1 MADAVH
7 TAERLKELQALPL
20 DRKIQISQTRIIEW
34 YQRNKGNVVVSFSG
48 GKDSTVLLH
57 LVRSIYPDVPAVFS
71 NTGLEYPEIFRFVQT
86 FPNVEIVRPNMVF
99 SEVISTYGYPLIG
112 KEVAEAIYYARRIRS
127 QSVQVERERE
137 NKGRITLLKRLEL
150 LGSRKLAGGGSGI
163 ADGNSSDYGHF
174 IDTNGAKN
182 RRTILSGKWW
192 GKSTRMLL
200 QGQFPSGGGVLGNQQ
215 ETERSRRTPSSPWT
229 GDYRKGTYRRWDLLG
244 RWKAGVNGATIIDEA
259 SIQTTETRTTASASS
274 TERPNGATGEGGAF
288 NTNSQEQFGEKSIFN
303 KEKYLPLARDVP
315 VPISHL
321 CCFKMKKSPM
331 QIYQR
336 AHKVV
341 PFLGTL
347 AEESRIRQ
355 QAWIRNG
362 CNAFDSK
369 KPQST
374 PIAFWTEQDILQY
387 IVEYGLDIAPVYG
400 DIVSVDKDGN
410 EYPASCSLCGGC
422 KLKCSGADRTGCV
435 YCGFG
440 FHNEKGETRF
450 QRLAR
455 THPKLY
461 DYCMNGGQWVDNP
474 AYDPTAPEYDGDW
487 KNWNPPKIWV
497 PSKAGL
503 GMKAV
508 FDMVNEIYG
517 KDFYRYE

>member
-1 MADAVH
+1 ME
-7 TAERLKELQALPL
+7 TER
-20 DRKIQISQTRIIEW
+20 T
-34 YQRNKGNVVVSFSG
+34 
-48 GKDSTVLLH
+48 LL
-57 LVRSIYPDVPAVFS
+57 L
-71 NTGLEYPEIFRFVQT
+71 PEI
-86 FPNVEIVRPNMVF
+86 
-99 SEVISTYGYPLIG
+99 
-112 KEVAEAIYYARRIRS
+112 
-127 QSVQVERERE
+127 
-137 NKGRITLLKRLEL
+137 
-150 LGSRKLAGGGSGI
+150 
-163 ADGNSSDYGHF
+163 
-174 IDTNGAKN
+174 
-182 RRTILSGKWW
+182 
-192 GKSTRMLL
+192 
-200 QGQFPSGGGVLGNQQ
+200 SGGGVLGNQQ
-215 ETERSRRTPSSPWT
+215 ETERLASHLANRQPSNERNLGGQNEQRKTRLYLERWHDYEPGTRHRHELDGFGRR
-229 GDYRKGTYRRWDLLG
+229 R
-244 RWKAGVNGATIIDEA
+244 AGVNGTTTTEEA

-274 TERPNGATGEGGAF
+274 TERPNGATGEGGVF
-288 NTNSQEQFGEKSIFN
+288 SPDSKEQFGEKSMFN

-321 CCFKMKKSPM
+321 CCSKMKKSPM

-341 PFLGTL
+341 PILGTL

-387 IVEYGLDIAPVYG
+387 IVEYGLQIAPVYG
-400 DIVSVDKDGN
+400 DIVSVDNDGN
-410 EYPASCSLCGGC
+410 EYPASCSMCGGC
-422 KLKCSGADRTGCV
+422 KLKTTGADRTGCTF
-435 YCGFG
+435 CAFG
-440 FHNEKGETRF
+440 LSNEKGETRF

-487 KNWNPPKIWV
+487 KNWNPKQIWV

>member
-1 MADAVH
+1 M
-7 TAERLKELQALPL
+7 
-20 DRKIQISQTRIIEW
+20 
-34 YQRNKGNVVVSFSG
+34 
-48 GKDSTVLLH
+48 
-57 LVRSIYPDVPAVFS
+57 
-71 NTGLEYPEIFRFVQT
+71 
-86 FPNVEIVRPNMVF
+86 
-99 SEVISTYGYPLIG
+99 
-112 KEVAEAIYYARRIRS
+112 
-127 QSVQVERERE
+127 
-137 NKGRITLLKRLEL
+137 
-150 LGSRKLAGGGSGI
+150 
-163 ADGNSSDYGHF
+163 
-174 IDTNGAKN
+174 
-182 RRTILSGKWW
+182 
-192 GKSTRMLL
+192 
-200 QGQFPSGGGVLGNQQ
+200 
-215 ETERSRRTPSSPWT
+215 
-229 GDYRKGTYRRWDLLG
+229 
-244 RWKAGVNGATIIDEA
+244 
-259 SIQTTETRTTASASS
+259 SASS

-288 NTNSQEQFGEKSIFN
+288 NTNSKEQFGEKSIFN

-321 CCFKMKKSPM
+321 CCSKMKKSPM

-336 AHKVV
+336 ANKVV
-341 PFLGTL
+341 PILGTL

-355 QAWIRNG
+355 QAWIRHG

-455 THPKLY
+455 THPRLY
-461 DYCMNGGQWVDNP
+461 EYCMGGGQWVDNP

>member
-20 DRKIQISQTRIIEW
+20 DRKIQISQARIIEW
-34 YQRNKGNVVVSFSG
+34 YQRNHGNVVVSFSG

-86 FPNVEIVRPNMVF
+86 FPNVEIVRPKMVF

-137 NKGRITLLKRLEL
+137 RDAQRESYSDESCVKPPYC
-150 LGSRKLAGGGSGI
+150 
-163 ADGNSSDYGHF
+163 ADGCDAARH
-174 IDTNGAKN
+174 THTHNGAQTN
-182 RRTILSGKWW
+182 RTVRKQTADGTTSTDAGRQRDFKRTELG
-192 GKSTRMLL
+192 GQNL
-200 QGQFPSGGGVLGNQQ
+200 QW
-215 ETERSRRTPSSPWT
+215 ETLVKRTELHW
-229 GDYRKGTYRRWDLLG
+229 RHIG
-244 RWKAGVNGATIIDEA
+244 RAGVK
-259 SIQTTETRTTASASS
+259 QT
-274 TERPNGATGEGGAF
+274 GQTGEGGVF
-288 NTNSQEQFGEKSIFN
+288 SNPTKQFGDLSMFN

-321 CCFKMKKSPM
+321 CCSKMKKSPM

-336 AHKVV
+336 ANKVV

-387 IVEYGLDIAPVYG
+387 IVEYGLQIAPVYG

-440 FHNEKGETRF
+440 FHSEKGETRF
-450 QRLAR
+450 QRLSR

-487 KNWNPPKIWV
+487 KNWNPKQIWV

>member
-1 MADAVH
+1 M
-7 TAERLKELQALPL
+7 
-20 DRKIQISQTRIIEW
+20 
-34 YQRNKGNVVVSFSG
+34 
-48 GKDSTVLLH
+48 
-57 LVRSIYPDVPAVFS
+57 
-71 NTGLEYPEIFRFVQT
+71 
-86 FPNVEIVRPNMVF
+86 
-99 SEVISTYGYPLIG
+99 
-112 KEVAEAIYYARRIRS
+112 
-127 QSVQVERERE
+127 
-137 NKGRITLLKRLEL
+137 
-150 LGSRKLAGGGSGI
+150 
-163 ADGNSSDYGHF
+163 
-174 IDTNGAKN
+174 
-182 RRTILSGKWW
+182 
-192 GKSTRMLL
+192 
-200 QGQFPSGGGVLGNQQ
+200 
-215 ETERSRRTPSSPWT
+215 
-229 GDYRKGTYRRWDLLG
+229 
-244 RWKAGVNGATIIDEA
+244 
-259 SIQTTETRTTASASS
+259 RTTASASS

-321 CCFKMKKSPM
+321 CCSKMKKSPM

-341 PFLGTL
+341 PILGTL

-355 QAWIRNG
+355 QAWIRHG

-387 IVEYGLDIAPVYG
+387 IVEYGLQIAPVYG

-422 KLKCSGADRTGCV
+422 KLKCSGSDRTGCV

-487 KNWNPPKIWV
+487 KNWNPKQIWV

>member
-7 TAERLKELQALPL
+7 TAERLKELQALSL

-48 GKDSTVLLH
+48 GKDSAVLLH

-86 FPNVEIVRPNMVF
+86 FPNVEIVRPKMVF

-137 NKGRITLLKRLEL
+137 REQGPHNALETPGTSRLPEISGWGTWKQTAEGTTSTDGGRQRDFKRAEL
-150 LGSRKLAGGGSGI
+150 GGGQ
-163 ADGNSSDYGHF
+163 NQEHWTDYQPGTRARHCLHGF
-174 IDTNGAKN
+174 
-182 RRTILSGKWW
+182 RRT
-192 GKSTRMLL
+192 
-200 QGQFPSGGGVLGNQQ
+200 GVA
-215 ETERSRRTPSSPWT
+215 S
-229 GDYRKGTYRRWDLLG
+229 
-244 RWKAGVNGATIIDEA
+244 GATITDEA
-259 SIQTTETRTTASASS
+259 STQTTETRTTKSVSS
-274 TERPNGATGEGGAF
+274 TAEPNGLIGEGGVF
-288 NTNSQEQFGEKSIFN
+288 SPDSKEQFGEKSIFN

-321 CCFKMKKSPM
+321 CCSKMKKSPL

-336 AHKVV
+336 ANKVV

-355 QAWIRNG
+355 QAWIRHG

-387 IVEYGLDIAPVYG
+387 IVEYGLQIAPVYG

-455 THPKLY
+455 THPRLY
-461 DYCMNGGQWVDNP
+461 EYCMGGGQWVDNP
-474 AYDPTAPEYDGDW
+474 TYDPTAPEYDGDW
-487 KNWNPPKIWV
+487 KNWNPKQIWV

>member
-1 MADAVH
+1 M
-7 TAERLKELQALPL
+7 K
-20 DRKIQISQTRIIEW
+20 QT
-34 YQRNKGNVVVSFSG
+34 
-48 GKDSTVLLH
+48 
-57 LVRSIYPDVPAVFS
+57 
-71 NTGLEYPEIFRFVQT
+71 
-86 FPNVEIVRPNMVF
+86 
-99 SEVISTYGYPLIG
+99 
-112 KEVAEAIYYARRIRS
+112 
-127 QSVQVERERE
+127 
-137 NKGRITLLKRLEL
+137 
-150 LGSRKLAGGGSGI
+150 
-163 ADGNSSDYGHF
+163 
-174 IDTNGAKN
+174 
-182 RRTILSGKWW
+182 
-192 GKSTRMLL
+192 
-200 QGQFPSGGGVLGNQQ
+200 GQ
-215 ETERSRRTPSSPWT
+215 
-229 GDYRKGTYRRWDLLG
+229 
-244 RWKAGVNGATIIDEA
+244 
-259 SIQTTETRTTASASS
+259 
-274 TERPNGATGEGGAF
+274 TGEGGVF
-288 NTNSQEQFGEKSIFN
+288 NNPTKQFGDLSMFN

-321 CCFKMKKSPM
+321 CCSKMKKSPM

-341 PFLGTL
+341 PILGTL

-355 QAWIRNG
+355 QAWIRHG

-374 PIAFWTEQDILQY
+374 PIAFWLEQDILAY
-387 IVEYGLDIAPVYG
+387 LVRYADEIIKMRRDFFFERLNLDGGNLDEILTNGKTVRETLETDYSSPIAPVYG

-410 EYPASCSLCGGC
+410 EYHASCSMCGGC

-461 DYCMNGGQWVDNP
+461 DYCMNGGQWVENP
-474 AYDPTAPEYDGDW
+474 AYDPTAPEYDGEW
-487 KNWNPPKIWV
+487 KNWNPKQIWV

-517 KDFYRYE
+517 KDFYRYG

>member
-1 MADAVH
+1 M
-7 TAERLKELQALPL
+7 
-20 DRKIQISQTRIIEW
+20 
-34 YQRNKGNVVVSFSG
+34 
-48 GKDSTVLLH
+48 
-57 LVRSIYPDVPAVFS
+57 
-71 NTGLEYPEIFRFVQT
+71 
-86 FPNVEIVRPNMVF
+86 
-99 SEVISTYGYPLIG
+99 
-112 KEVAEAIYYARRIRS
+112 
-127 QSVQVERERE
+127 
-137 NKGRITLLKRLEL
+137 
-150 LGSRKLAGGGSGI
+150 
-163 ADGNSSDYGHF
+163 
-174 IDTNGAKN
+174 
-182 RRTILSGKWW
+182 
-192 GKSTRMLL
+192 
-200 QGQFPSGGGVLGNQQ
+200 
-215 ETERSRRTPSSPWT
+215 
-229 GDYRKGTYRRWDLLG
+229 
-244 RWKAGVNGATIIDEA
+244 
-259 SIQTTETRTTASASS
+259 RTTASASS
-274 TERPNGATGEGGAF
+274 TAEPNGATGEGGAF

-303 KEKYLPLARDVP
+303 KKKYLPLARDVP

-321 CCFKMKKSPM
+321 CCSKMKKSPM

-336 AHKVV
+336 ANKVV

-355 QAWIRNG
+355 QAWIRHG

-387 IVEYGLDIAPVYG
+387 IVEYGLQIAPIYG

-487 KNWNPPKIWV
+487 KNWNPKQIWV